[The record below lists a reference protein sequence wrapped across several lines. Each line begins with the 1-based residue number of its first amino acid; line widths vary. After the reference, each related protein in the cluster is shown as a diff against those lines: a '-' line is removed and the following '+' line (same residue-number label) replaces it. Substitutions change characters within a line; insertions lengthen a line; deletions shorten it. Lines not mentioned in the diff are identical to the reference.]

1 MEGELVSP
9 RRVRRVSR
17 IPDLPVDSITA
28 SPATNSTATYL
39 TTANNSVQ
47 HTNMSEVT
55 AADRQ
60 IAFLDR
66 ARKLYSDG
74 KFMPALAAFKEASF
88 QTFTRA
94 MTNDLLTHSQRPC
107 CDALV
112 LEMSCCSQRRWG

>member
-1 MEGELVSP
+1 MEGELISP

-17 IPDLPVDSITA
+17 NPDLAVDCTDA
-28 SPATNSTATYL
+28 SPATNSSAAYL
-39 TTANNSVQ
+39 TTANSSVH

-74 KFMPALAAFKEASF
+74 KLRPALAAFKEVSF
-88 QTFTRA
+88 QTYTEA
-94 MTNDLLTHSQRPC
+94 MTNDLLTLSQRPC
-107 CDALV
+107 
-112 LEMSCCSQRRWG
+112 